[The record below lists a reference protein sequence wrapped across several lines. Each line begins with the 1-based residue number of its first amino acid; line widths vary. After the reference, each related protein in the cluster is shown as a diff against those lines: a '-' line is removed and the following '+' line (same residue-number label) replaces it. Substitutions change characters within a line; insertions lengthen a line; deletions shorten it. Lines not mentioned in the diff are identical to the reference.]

1 MNAKN
6 QPEMESFDAAELGAM
21 MREMRENLG
30 HDLDAVARDL
40 RIRLVYLEAI
50 ESGRLADLPGN
61 AYVSG
66 FLRSYSDFLG
76 LEGEEI
82 VRRFK
87 MAGAEISNQPQLH
100 LPSPVEEGRLPTAS
114 ILLVAAV
121 IAAAAYGGWYYL
133 SGSGKGPMETVA
145 SLPKELSGLVD
156 GAKNQTAPIE
166 VAKSPA
172 PPAAA
177 SDTGNTV
184 AQTTDAAATETPA
197 LGNTPETVATAQ
209 PAETSSETPSGPTS
223 PENPVVAAQPAAE
236 PVPAAQTPEAEN
248 NAPTPVTTSDPPTE
262 TATATA
268 EQSTAP
274 VSAPEATERAP
285 APAPVETPTAAAIAT
300 PTVPPSTAAVE
311 SRPAETVTAAAPE
324 PAARTTAPPAATN
337 AAAAADDAV
346 RTAAVAPSSAPSSN
360 PSSTP
365 SPASVAPTPAPRSET
380 VPAVPSD
387 SAPAQTASRSS
398 SDTDS
403 AASSTEG
410 GVRIVVRAIA
420 DSYVAVRTSDNQPLF
435 SQLMRRGDSYEVP
448 SGADLVLE
456 TGNAG
461 GLQITV
467 GGKRVPAL
475 GPVGEIR
482 RNIPMDAE
490 KLLRGIN

>member
-87 MAGAEISNQPQLH
+87 MAGAEISSQPQLH

-156 GAKNQTAPIE
+156 DAKNQTAPIE

-172 PPAAA
+172 APAAA

-184 AQTTDAAATETPA
+184 AQPTDAGPTETPEPA
-197 LGNTPETVATAQ
+197 GTTETVAAAQ
-209 PAETSSETPSGPTS
+209 PAETSSGATTVEDTTA
-223 PENPVVAAQPAAE
+223 NAQPAAE
-236 PVPAAQTPEAEN
+236 MAPTAETPAADNTASSPATTPASPAETAATTLEQSAPVSVQAATEP
-248 NAPTPVTTSDPPTE
+248 APTPKPI
-262 TATATA
+262 
-268 EQSTAP
+268 
-274 VSAPEATERAP
+274 
-285 APAPVETPTAAAIAT
+285 ETPTAAAVT
-300 PTVPPSTAAVE
+300 PPTVTPPTPAADN
-311 SRPAETVTAAAPE
+311 RPAETVAAAAPT
-324 PAARTTAPPAATN
+324 PAASTTAPSAAPTATTDN
-337 AAAAADDAV
+337 AI
-346 RTAAVAPSSAPSSN
+346 RTAAVAPSSAPASAASS
-360 PSSTP
+360 
-365 SPASVAPTPAPRSET
+365 ASAPQTPAPRPET
-380 VPAVPSD
+380 VPEAPSD
-387 SAPAQTASRSS
+387 PAPAQTASRPS
-398 SDTDS
+398 SDTDTT
-403 AASSTEG
+403 ATSSG
-410 GVRIVVRAIA
+410 GSVRIVVRAIA

-467 GGKRVPAL
+467 GGKRAPAL